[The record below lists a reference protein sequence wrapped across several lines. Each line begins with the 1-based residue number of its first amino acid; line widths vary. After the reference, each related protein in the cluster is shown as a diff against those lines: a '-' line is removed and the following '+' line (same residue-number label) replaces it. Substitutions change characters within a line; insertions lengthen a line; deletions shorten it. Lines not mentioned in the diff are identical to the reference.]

1 VKLHLKDIKAFSD
14 CPALFRFSEG
24 DQVLIPRRRA
34 VIESVIKK
42 CYIQATETGYRT
54 SWRSVVGW
62 VDADVFAGVD
72 IDNDEN
78 FRAAKALSTHIL
90 SSVQKWYSTY
100 MEENFESY
108 ADLDLYKNVGDN
120 IVAGTAPIIHSTDPV
135 TLTIFKDLGITRL
148 ELYNDLEVRGLG
160 WLIYCALEG
169 IMVNIRTITVGPQGG
184 LNIIEVSLDEEDH
197 KRTESVVKQVLRGIR
212 AGLSYPSRTEQC
224 RSCKYLRRCLL

>member
-1 VKLHLKDIKAFSD
+1 MRLHLRDIKAFSD
-14 CPALFRFSEG
+14 CPALYRFSEG

-34 VIESVIKK
+34 VTESVIKK

-62 VDADVFAGVD
+62 VDADVFADVD
-72 IDNDEN
+72 IEDREN

-108 ADLDLYKNVGDN
+108 VDLDLYKNVGDD
-120 IVAGTAPIIHSTDPV
+120 VVVGTAPIIHATDPV
-135 TLTIFKDLGITRL
+135 TVTIFRDLGISRL
-148 ELYNDLEVRGLG
+148 ELYNDLEVRALG
-160 WLIYCALEG
+160 WLIYCTLDAV
-169 IMVNIRTITVGPQGG
+169 MTNIRTITVGPQGG
-184 LNIIEVSLDEEDH
+184 LNTIELSLEQDDH
-197 KRTESVVKQVLRGIR
+197 KRTESVVKQVLKGIR